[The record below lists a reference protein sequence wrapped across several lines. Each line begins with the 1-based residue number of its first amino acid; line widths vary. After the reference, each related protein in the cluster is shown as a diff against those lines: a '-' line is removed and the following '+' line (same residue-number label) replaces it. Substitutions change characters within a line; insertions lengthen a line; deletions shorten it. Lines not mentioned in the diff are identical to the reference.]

1 MQIEYTG
8 RQTEVTPRLRALAE
22 RRLRKLAKMLR
33 TITRAH
39 VILSRDKHRRIAEVS
54 VHSPH
59 LDLTAQEQTADM
71 TASLGTVF
79 DKLESQAQKQAGKRK
94 ERKRRGPARGAAGA
108 RRGGALFREAPRDG
122 GAERPPAPA
131 SRPAPRPERPS
142 AAAPRLIRTRPAA
155 LKPMTVE
162 EAMREVEESREGLVV
177 FRDAETERV
186 TVLFK
191 RKDGNLG
198 LIEPEA

>member
-22 RRLRKLAKMLR
+22 RRLRKLAKVLR

-39 VILSRDKHRRIAEVS
+39 VILTADKHRRIAEVS
-54 VHSPH
+54 VHSPQ
-59 LDLTAQEQTADM
+59 LDLTAQEQTPDM
-71 TASLGTVF
+71 NVSLGTVF
-79 DKLESQAQKQAGKRK
+79 DKLESQAQKQAGKRR
-94 ERKRRGPARGAAGA
+94 ERKRRGPARGGDGA
-108 RRGGALFREAPRDG
+108 RRGGTLWREAPADR
-122 GAERPPAPA
+122 
-131 SRPAPRPERPS
+131 
-142 AAAPRLIRTRPAA
+142 AAARTPPGPRLIRSRQAA
-155 LKPMTVE
+155 LKPMTVQ
-162 EAMREVEESREGLVV
+162 EAVREVEASKEGLLV
-177 FRDAETERV
+177 FRDSATERV

>member
-8 RQTEVTPRLRALAE
+8 RQTEVTPVLRALAE

-39 VILSRDKHRRIAEVS
+39 VILTVDKHRQIAEVS
-54 VHSPH
+54 VHSPQ
-59 LDLTAQEQTADM
+59 LDLTAQQQTADM
-71 TASLGTVF
+71 KASLSDVF

-94 ERKRRGPARGAAGA
+94 ERKRRGPTRGAAA
-108 RRGGALFREAPRDG
+108 RPGGTVWKEPPAADRPPAATADRRR
-122 GAERPPAPA
+122 AERPGA
-131 SRPAPRPERPS
+131 S
-142 AAAPRLIRTRPAA
+142 PRLIRSRPGA
-155 LKPMTVE
+155 LKPMTVQ
-162 EAMREVEESREGLVV
+162 EAMREVEDSRDGLLV
-177 FRDAETERV
+177 FRDSVTERV
-186 TVLFK
+186 TVMFK

>member
-8 RQTEVTPRLRALAE
+8 RQTEVTPKLRALAE

-39 VILSRDKHRRIAEVS
+39 VILSSDKHRRIAEVS

-59 LDLTAQEQTADM
+59 LDLTAQEETADM

-94 ERKRRGPARGAAGA
+94 ERKRRGPARGADGA
-108 RRGGALFREAPRDG
+108 RRGDTLWRE
-122 GAERPPAPA
+122 PAARADSPTGSA
-131 SRPAPRPERPS
+131 GDRRPA
-142 AAAPRLIRTRPAA
+142 AAAPRLIRSRQAP
-155 LKPMTVE
+155 LKPMTVQ
-162 EAMREVEESREGLVV
+162 EAMREVEDSKEGLVV
-177 FRDAETERV
+177 FRDSATERV

>member
-39 VILSRDKHRRIAEVS
+39 VILSSDKHRRIAEVS

-71 TASLGTVF
+71 AASLGTVF

-94 ERKRRGPARGAAGA
+94 ERKRRGPARGADGA
-108 RRGGALFREAPRDG
+108 RRGDTLWREPAGR
-122 GAERPPAPA
+122 AERPAA
-131 SRPAPRPERPS
+131 S
-142 AAAPRLIRTRPAA
+142 APRLIRSRQTA
-155 LKPMTVE
+155 LKPMSVQ
-162 EAMREVEESREGLVV
+162 EAMREVEDSKEGLVV
-177 FRDAETERV
+177 FRDSATERV

>member
-8 RQTEVTPRLRALAE
+8 RQTEVTPKLRVLAE
-22 RRLRKLAKMLR
+22 RRLRKLARMLR
-33 TITRAH
+33 TITSAH
-39 VILSRDKHRRIAEVS
+39 VILTREKHRSIAEVS

-59 LDLTAQEQTADM
+59 LDLLGKEQTADM
-71 TASLGTVF
+71 AVSLGNVF

-94 ERKRRGPARGAAGA
+94 ERKHRGPTRGAAAG
-108 RRGGALFREAPRDG
+108 RRGDGAWREPRID
-122 GAERPPAPA
+122 RP
-131 SRPAPRPERPS
+131 
-142 AAAPRLIRTRPAA
+142 AAAPRLIRSRQVA
-155 LKPMTVE
+155 LKPMSVQD
-162 EAMREVEESREGLVV
+162 AIREVEDSKDGLLV
-177 FRDAETERV
+177 FRDSTTERM

>member
-8 RQTEVTPRLRALAE
+8 RQTEVTPKLRALAE

-39 VILSRDKHRRIAEVS
+39 VILSSDKHRRIAEVS

-79 DKLESQAQKQAGKRK
+79 DKLESQAQKQSGKRK
-94 ERKRRGPARGAAGA
+94 ERKRSGPARGADGA
-108 RRGGALFREAPRDG
+108 RRGGTLWRE
-122 GAERPPAPA
+122 PPAA
-131 SRPAPRPERPS
+131 RA
-142 AAAPRLIRTRPAA
+142 
-155 LKPMTVE
+155 
-162 EAMREVEESREGLVV
+162 
-177 FRDAETERV
+177 
-186 TVLFK
+186 
-191 RKDGNLG
+191 
-198 LIEPEA
+198 

>member
-1 MQIEYTG
+1 MQVEYTG

-39 VILSRDKHRRIAEVS
+39 VILSSDKHRRIAEVS

-94 ERKRRGPARGAAGA
+94 ERKRHGPARGAASA
-108 RRGGALFREAPRDG
+108 RRGGAPWRDGPRAAEAAAAPSSDQAPRV
-122 GAERPPAPA
+122 ERG
-131 SRPAPRPERPS
+131 
-142 AAAPRLIRTRPAA
+142 AAPRLIRTRQAA
-155 LKPMTVE
+155 LKPMTVQ
-162 EAMREVEESREGLVV
+162 EAMREVEYSRDGLVV
-177 FRDAETERV
+177 FRDAATERV
-186 TVLFK
+186 NVLFK